1 MNGKDNKGS
10 IPEKIL
16 IVEDS
21 KTLAKYLVRKIQAS
35 IENVQVDVV
44 RTYADLKMLLEKEN
58 DYILALLDIYLP
70 DMHTEELVDYVLSRE
85 IPSIVMT
92 ADFHDT
98 LYQNFGKKN
107 IVDFVL
113 KDSVA
118 SLEYIVNLVHRLI
131 ENRKTTVLAV
141 DDSAV
146 VLHQIR
152 VYLESQLYRIKLAKD
167 PVSALAQLE
176 QDDNISIVITDYNMP
191 LMDGIAFLQKIRK
204 IKNKDVLG
212 VIGISVDSQSAAK
225 FLKFGAN
232 DFINKPFHKEEFIHR
247 INNLS
252 QSLEHTARLKAFANH
267 DFMTQVYNRKYFF
280 EEGERYFKEAV
291 AHEEQFAVAMI
302 DIDDFKQINDTWGH
316 DIGDSVIKTLAKK
329 LKDATKGDDLVAR
342 FGGEEFCL
350 LLKNISPGAA
360 QSFFE
365 NICRTIA
372 SLRIQID
379 TEKTIGFTVSIGL
392 ETASC
397 KNLTEMIK
405 GADIQLY
412 KAKQNG
418 KNRVETDIKR
428 SVEQVQAQFC

>member
-1 MNGKDNKGS
+1 MNGEDNKGS

-35 IENVQVDVV
+35 IENVQVDVI
-44 RTYADLKMLLEKEN
+44 RTYADLKAVLEKDN
-58 DYILALLDIYLP
+58 GYMLALVDIYLP
-70 DMHTEELVDYVLSRE
+70 DMETDELVDYVLSKE

-92 ADFHDT
+92 ADFHDFI
-98 LYQNFGKKN
+98 YQNFRKKN

-113 KDSVA
+113 KDSAA
-118 SLEYIVNLVHRLI
+118 SLEYIVNMVHRLM
-131 ENRKTTVLAV
+131 ENRKTTVLVV
-141 DDSAV
+141 DDSTFI
-146 VLHQIR
+146 LHQIR
-152 VYLESQLYRIKLAKD
+152 AYLESQFYRIKLAKD
-167 PVSALAQLE
+167 PLTALAHLE
-176 QDDNISIVITDYNMP
+176 RHHDISVVITDYNMP

-204 IKNKDVLG
+204 IKNKDELG
-212 VIGISVDSQSAAK
+212 VIGISVDNQSAAQ

-252 QSLEHTARLKAFANH
+252 QSLEYTARLKAFANH
-267 DFMTQVYNRKYFF
+267 DFMTKVYNRKYFF

-291 AHEEQFAVAMI
+291 IHEDPFAVAMI
-302 DIDDFKQINDTWGH
+302 DIDDFKQVNDSYGH
-316 DIGDSVIKTLAKK
+316 DVGDMVIKTLAGK
-329 LKDATKGDDLVAR
+329 LKDSTKGDDLVAR

-360 QSFFE
+360 KSFFE

-379 TEKTIGFTVSIGL
+379 MEKTITFTVSIGL
-392 ETASC
+392 ETTVGN
-397 KNLTEMIK
+397 NLTEMIK
-405 GADIQLY
+405 GADMQLY

-418 KNRVETDIKR
+418 KNRVETDIKIPI
-428 SVEQVQAQFC
+428 EQIQAQIC